1 MTRLFFRHCVL
12 MLFGVCASSGLAH
25 ANDDHLNAFV
35 KQLTISHNISQDQ
48 ALTIAK
54 QTDAMG
60 GTVGY
65 IRHLLRKRMAG
76 IYAEYQPEF
85 VITVRLTGTAKP
97 PKKAYALIKNH
108 PIRYELGA
116 KHTVAELIASY
127 DKHFKQIKRL
137 MPSIQGLG
145 VDERTGEIVINIL
158 EQDNQNTKAKNQI
171 QKLLNKPV
179 RFKVVNGITEL

>member
-12 MLFGVCASSGLAH
+12 MLFGVCASSGIAH
-25 ANDDHLNAFV
+25 ANDDHLNAFA

-85 VITVRLTGTAKP
+85 VITVRQTTQKSICLNQKP
-97 PKKAYALIKNH
+97 PHSL
-108 PIRYELGA
+108 
-116 KHTVAELIASY
+116 
-127 DKHFKQIKRL
+127 
-137 MPSIQGLG
+137 
-145 VDERTGEIVINIL
+145 
-158 EQDNQNTKAKNQI
+158 
-171 QKLLNKPV
+171 
-179 RFKVVNGITEL
+179 